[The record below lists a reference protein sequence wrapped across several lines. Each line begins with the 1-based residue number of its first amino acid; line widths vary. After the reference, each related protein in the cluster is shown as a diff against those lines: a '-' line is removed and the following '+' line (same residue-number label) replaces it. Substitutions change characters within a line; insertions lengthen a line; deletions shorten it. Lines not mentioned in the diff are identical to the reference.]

1 MAEVWELSWQGRKLE
16 KKAEDTP
23 FRSGPLFPSPYS
35 FLLFFVSKDIDY
47 LLGADTGI
55 WVPIAV
61 YSPNGH
67 WALMA
72 TAVKVLKQGDPGPR
86 GMFSR

>member
-23 FRSGPLFPSPYS
+23 FRPGPLFPSPYS

-67 WALMA
+67 WSLMG

-86 GMFSR
+86 GMFSC